1 MNAITHGCSV
11 TDKKV
16 SGLYDY
22 FLYSRADG
30 YTVILRSTVAGTEWL
45 YRVILQSENV
55 DTIWDGDVTALIY
68 KRPDKMAVQT
78 RKYVAT
84 KMKTFNTLS
93 ARDIS

>member
-1 MNAITHGCSV
+1 MNTIIHGCSV
-11 TDKKV
+11 TNKISV
-16 SGLYDY
+16 GNYDY
-22 FLYSRADG
+22 FLYSRVDG
-30 YTVILRSTVAGTEWL
+30 YTVILRSKTDSTEWL
-45 YRVILQSENV
+45 YRVILQSENI
-55 DTIWDGDVTALIY
+55 DTIWAGDVTVLIY